1 MIKKLAF
8 GTDGIRAHEND
19 FPFEKKTLFAL
30 GRAIGVW
37 AQKKYTTSTPEILIT
52 SDTRASCPRITAWL
66 ATGLMHEQV
75 IVHDG
80 GILPTPGNLLLI
92 KHTPQFNAGIVISAS
107 HNPYHDNGI
116 KFFDAT
122 SGKISDKDQETI
134 INLFSTFY
142 DHDLTL
148 PPMQTPTRWTQA
160 QKMYIDF
167 IIQRYP
173 TNMLEGIT
181 IALDCAHGATYEVA
195 PEIFKKLGA
204 TLHVINHQPTGYNIN
219 QNCGSLYPQAIQKTV
234 EQTASMLGFAFD
246 GDGDRLVAVGNDGS
260 LKDGDDVL
268 YLLSQLPQYANAQT
282 LVGTIMSNKGLEFA
296 LQQVNKKLIQ
306 TAVGDRHVVQTMHT
320 HKLPLGGE
328 SSGHTIIND
337 YLPTSDGIVVAL
349 ELTRYALTTRNIN
362 LESFV
367 HFPSVLINLTVQHKI
382 PLTTP
387 AIEHIVTTYEHK
399 IHPGALLIRY
409 SGTEPILRIMTQAQ
423 TQEIATEIAQSVTQ
437 ELQTLFSQNQ

>member
-1 MIKKLAF
+1 MITKLAF

-19 FPFEKKTLFAL
+19 FPFEEKTLFAL
-30 GRAIGVW
+30 GRAIGIW

-52 SDTRASCPRITAWL
+52 SDTRASCPKITAWL

-92 KHTPQFNAGIVISAS
+92 KHTPKFNAGIVISAS

-116 KFFDAT
+116 KFFDAC
-122 SGKISDKDQETI
+122 SGKISDEDQATI
-134 INLFSTFY
+134 IHLFSTFY
-142 DHDLTL
+142 DHTAAL
-148 PPMQTPTRWTQA
+148 PPVQTPTRWAQA
-160 QKMYIDF
+160 QQTYVDF
-167 IIQRYP
+167 IVQRYP
-173 TNMLEGIT
+173 TNTLAGTT

-195 PEIFKKLGA
+195 PAIFKTLGA
-204 TLHVINHQPTGYNIN
+204 TLHVINNHPTGYNIN
-219 QNCGSLYPQAIQKTV
+219 QNCGSLFPQTIQKTV
-234 EQTASMLGFAFD
+234 ETTASTLGFAFD

-260 LKDGDDVL
+260 LKNGDDVL
-268 YLLSQLPQYANAQT
+268 YLLSQLPQYAHVPA

-296 LQQVNKKLIQ
+296 LQQGNKKLIQ
-306 TAVGDRHVVQTMHT
+306 TAVGDRHVVQAMHT
-320 HKLPLGGE
+320 HHLPLGGE

-349 ELTRYALTTRNIN
+349 ELARYALMTQNIN

-367 HFPSVLINLTVQHKI
+367 HFPSALINLKVQHKI
-382 PLTTP
+382 PLSTP
-387 AIEHIVTTYEHK
+387 ALASLIKAYERK

-423 TQEIATEIAQSVTQ
+423 TQERATEIAQSITQ
-437 ELQTLFSQNQ
+437 ELQALFS